1 MKKIIIVFILIFSF
15 AGILSN
21 QTLQAAGVNPIRT
34 SADLT
39 GIIDID
45 HKNGLSVAL
54 QNNGAVW
61 SWKGNNFALKQLV
74 IENAMQITTKNIA
87 LKKDGTVWT
96 WDSGTGN
103 PYLKA
108 KGIKA
113 NRNEPVQIVELKG
126 IMKIES
132 GDVGHLALDQNGEA
146 WYWGED
152 GCMAW
157 MLREDVES
165 EACYHLSNEPTE
177 VRFIAPSFT
186 SIPAKVQSG
195 LADIDIETGVM
206 FATKAG
212 AVVHIG
218 VWDNVH
224 MGEDDLMMRNIV
236 KVAASTER
244 RAAVGIDKSGYLVS
258 SYEPKIGKQKGFID
272 VSAVS
277 NSSLPYLAVHQD
289 GTVWSGIL
297 YADPAPPL
305 IKLEG
310 LNGIQQVKARS
321 TNSGIS
327 LGGNGIVYQWG
338 TGTSNYDDRD
348 LLPLKSAVKATKVQK
363 PFSVVLNGEVM
374 KLTSGPVISGG
385 TTLVPMR
392 DLFEALH
399 AKVDYNNGKITV
411 TTDQLTINLEVY
423 RHEIDVN
430 GTKLSLTQPP
440 IYHNGKTYV
449 PLRFIAETL
458 GLEVKWDSSS
468 GTVIV
473 NEVKSNYQTID

>member
-1 MKKIIIVFILIFSF
+1 MMKKIIIVFILIFSF
-15 AGILSN
+15 AGIISN
-21 QTLQAAGVNPIRT
+21 QSLHAAGVGQIHT
-34 SADLT
+34 SAANLS
-39 GIIDID
+39 GIIYID
-45 HKNGLSVAL
+45 HKNGISVAL
-54 QNNGAVW
+54 QNSGEVW
-61 SWKGNNFALKQLV
+61 SWKGNNPAAKQIVL
-74 IENAMQITTKNIA
+74 ENAIQITTKNLA

-96 WDSGTGN
+96 WDSGSGN

-126 IMKIES
+126 IKKIES
-132 GDVGHLALDQNGEA
+132 GDVGHLALDRNDEA

-165 EACYHLSNEPTE
+165 EACYHLSNEPFE
-177 VRFIAPSFT
+177 VRYIAPSFT
-186 SIPAKVQSG
+186 SIPAKVQSNI
-195 LADIDIETGVM
+195 ADIDIETGVM
-206 FATKAG
+206 FATKTG

-236 KVAASTER
+236 KVAASAER
-244 RAAVGIDKSGYLVS
+244 HAAVGIDKSGYLVS
-258 SYEPKIGKQKGFID
+258 SNEPKIGKQKGYVD
-272 VSAVS
+272 VSAVA
-277 NSSLPYLAVHQD
+277 NNSLPYLALHQD
-289 GTVWSGIL
+289 GTVWSGLL
-297 YADPAPPL
+297 YADPVPPL

-310 LNGIQQVKARS
+310 LSGIKQVKARS
-321 TNSGIS
+321 TNSGIA
-327 LGGNGIVYQWG
+327 LGANGIVYQWG
-338 TGTSNYDDRD
+338 SGTSNYV
-348 LLPLKSAVKATKVQK
+348 LPLISAVKPTKVQK
-363 PFSVVLNGEVM
+363 QFSVVLNGEVM

-385 TTLVPMR
+385 ITLVPMR

-411 TTDQLTINLEVY
+411 TTDQRTIKLEVY

-430 GTKLSLTQPP
+430 GTTLSLTQPP

-458 GLEVKWDSSS
+458 GLEVKWDASS
-468 GTVIV
+468 GTAIV
-473 NEVKSNYQTID
+473 SEVKNNA